1 MQSYYITNGSF
12 FFFIFSSSFLIF
24 VQIIQN
30 QNLKLLFRIKHLGC
44 VTNEF
49 RRVLFTFVGYS
60 MREERKRRTQNNL
73 WLVKSY
79 ELH

>member
-1 MQSYYITNGSF
+1 MNHF
-12 FFFIFSSSFLIF
+12 FYFIFFTFNLR
-24 VQIIQN
+24 QIIQN
-30 QNLKLLFRIKHLGC
+30 QNFELLFRIKHSRC

-49 RRVLFTFVGYS
+49 RRGLHMGYS

>member
-1 MQSYYITNGSF
+1 MNSVVYYS
-12 FFFIFSSSFLIF
+12 
-24 VQIIQN
+24 
-30 QNLKLLFRIKHLGC
+30 H
-44 VTNEF
+44 
-49 RRVLFTFVGYS
+49 VGYS

>member
-1 MQSYYITNGSF
+1 MVRH
-12 FFFIFSSSFLIF
+12 FFFIFFSSFLILR
-24 VQIIQN
+24 QIIQN
-30 QNLKLLFRIKHLGC
+30 QNLELLLRIKHSRC

-49 RRVLFTFVGYS
+49 RRIHMGYS